1 MRTSYRKL
9 REENNLSINEVAKK
23 LDLKPQTLRKIETF
37 IRRPSLPILIKM
49 SEIYKCSGEEL
60 LNIYKYGEG
69 VRNERESIKGAKQS
83 KQQRIKANNG

>member
-1 MRTSYRKL
+1 MRISYRTL
-9 REENNLSINEVAKK
+9 REENKLSVDEVAKK
-23 LDLKPQTLRKIETF
+23 LDIKPQTLRKIETF

-69 VRNERESIKGAKQS
+69 VRNERESIKRNKQS
-83 KQQRIKANNG
+83 KR

>member
-1 MRTSYRKL
+1 MRTSYKEL
-9 REENNLSINEVAKK
+9 REDQKLSVNEVAKM

-69 VRNERESIKGAKQS
+69 VRHEREVSKRNRQAKQ
-83 KQQRIKANNG
+83 

>member
-9 REENNLSINEVAKK
+9 REDKNLSVDEVAKK
-23 LDLKPQTLRKIETF
+23 LGIKSQTLRKIETF

-49 SEIYKCSGEEL
+49 GEIYKCSGEEL

-69 VRNERESIKGAKQS
+69 IRYERENSKRNKQC
-83 KQQRIKANNG
+83 KQ

>member
-1 MRTSYRKL
+1 MRTSYKEL
-9 REENNLSINEVAKK
+9 REEQKLSVDEVAKM

-60 LNIYKYGEG
+60 LNVYKYGEG
-69 VRNERESIKGAKQS
+69 VRHAREVSKRNRQAKQ
-83 KQQRIKANNG
+83 

>member
-1 MRTSYRKL
+1 MRTSYKTL
-9 REENNLSINEVAKK
+9 REENKLSVDEVAKK
-23 LDLKPQTLRKIETF
+23 LDIKPQTLRKIETF

-69 VRNERESIKGAKQS
+69 VRNERESIKRNKQS
-83 KQQRIKANNG
+83 KR

>member
-1 MRTSYRKL
+1 MRTSYRTL
-9 REENNLSINEVAKK
+9 REENKLSVDEVAKK
-23 LDLKPQTLRKIETF
+23 LDIKPQTLRKIETF

-69 VRNERESIKGAKQS
+69 VRNERENSKRNKQC
-83 KQQRIKANNG
+83 KQ